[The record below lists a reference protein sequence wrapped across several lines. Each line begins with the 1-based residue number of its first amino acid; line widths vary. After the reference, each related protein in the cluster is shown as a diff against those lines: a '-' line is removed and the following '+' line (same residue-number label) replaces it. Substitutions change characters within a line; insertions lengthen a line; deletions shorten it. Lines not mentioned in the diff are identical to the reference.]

1 MRQFI
6 LYVAGIFSILFLL
19 YVYREDNQQ
28 LNDKSSIKIYAS
40 GSFMSNWGPGPELKA
55 LFEERTGLKISF
67 IEMSD
72 PGITLQKVSFSAEE
86 AMGDIVM
93 GLDQFDIAR
102 FSDKVRWKDISPLNT
117 ISQSTFSSSGLNLN
131 ELKNS
136 DKFMNFIPYDWSA
149 VAFVKRADSNHQIN
163 SLPDLLMPSL
173 KSKVAFEDPRTS
185 SPGLQFLLWVAST
198 QGEDQAIQYLK
209 DLNTH
214 AHSFS
219 PSWSTAYGLFKN
231 KNADVVL
238 SYITSPI
245 YHLVEENDSNYQAL
259 EFKEG
264 LPVQVEFVGLLA
276 SCKNCEAAN
285 KFISFIQTK
294 DAQRIIMSKNYMLP
308 MDKQITEGTAFDT
321 LRVFKLL
328 DFKVYSKEEINK
340 WLRIWSDIRKNDG

>member
-6 LYVAGIFSILFLL
+6 LYVTGIFSILFLL
-19 YVYREDNQQ
+19 YVYREDGQQ
-28 LNDKSSIKIYAS
+28 LNDKTSVKIYAS
-40 GSFMSNWGPGPELKA
+40 GSFISSWGPGPELKKI
-55 LFEERTGLKISF
+55 FEERTGLKISF

-86 AMGDIVM
+86 AMGDIIM

-102 FSDKVRWKDISPLNT
+102 FSDKVKWKDISHLNT
-117 ISQSTFSSSGLNLN
+117 VSQNNYSGFGLNLN
-131 ELKNS
+131 ELS
-136 DKFMNFIPYDWSA
+136 TTEKFKNFIPYDWSA
-149 VAFVKRADSNHQIN
+149 VTFVKRTDSNYQIQ
-163 SLPDLLMPSL
+163 SLADLLKPEL

-185 SPGLQFLLWVAST
+185 SPGLQFLLWVAMT
-198 QGEDQAIQYLK
+198 QTEDQAVQFLK

-231 KNADVVL
+231 KNADLVL

-245 YHLVEENDSNYQAL
+245 YHLVEEKDSQYQAL

-264 LPVQVEFVGLLA
+264 LPIQLEFMGLLG
-276 SCKNCEAAN
+276 SCKNCEAAS
-285 KFISFIQTK
+285 KFISFVQSK
-294 DAQRIIMSKNYMLP
+294 DGQRIIMNKNYMLP
-308 MDKQITEGTAFDT
+308 LDKQITEGTAFDT
-321 LRVFKLL
+321 LRVFKLI
-328 DFKVYSKEEINK
+328 DFKVYTKEEINK